1 MDLLV
6 IALLILLGVV
16 MLVVEIA
23 LIPGVGATGV
33 IGVLSLA
40 ASVFYAFFYLN
51 TLSGWI
57 TLLIVIGILAVLFIW
72 TVYSNPID
80 KVALKKKID
89 SKVTDSEAVGLNVGD
104 KGIAITRLALIGE
117 AEFDGKR
124 VEVKSLDGFI
134 EEGVTV
140 VIERL
145 SDGVVF
151 VKKVS

>member
-134 EEGVTV
+134 EQGVTV